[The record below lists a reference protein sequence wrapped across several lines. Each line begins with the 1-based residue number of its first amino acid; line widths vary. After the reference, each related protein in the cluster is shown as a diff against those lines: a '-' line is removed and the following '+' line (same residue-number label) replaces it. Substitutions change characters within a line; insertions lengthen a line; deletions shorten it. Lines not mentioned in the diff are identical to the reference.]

1 MGTLAATPFT
11 EAHTGRWY
19 NHERKNVE
27 HHTVCLDSIEPQEL
41 GLLYTEWEE
50 SKRVSN
56 GCTERSGKVTR
67 TEALCFWKH
76 TAEMFVNE
84 LRFPSS
90 AHVQRQGF
98 HEDLLTLYGTG
109 GVDCKTALLTL
120 VKDSVIIH

>member
-1 MGTLAATPFT
+1 MHWAV
-11 EAHTGRWY
+11 
-19 NHERKNVE
+19 RK
-27 HHTVCLDSIEPQEL
+27 
-41 GLLYTEWEE
+41 
-50 SKRVSN
+50 SN
-56 GCTERSGKVTR
+56 ENWGSVF
-67 TEALCFWKH
+67 LKH

-120 VKDSVIIH
+120 VKDTVIIH

>member
-1 MGTLAATPFT
+1 
-11 EAHTGRWY
+11 
-19 NHERKNVE
+19 
-27 HHTVCLDSIEPQEL
+27 
-41 GLLYTEWEE
+41 
-50 SKRVSN
+50 
-56 GCTERSGKVTR
+56 
-67 TEALCFWKH
+67 
-76 TAEMFVNE
+76 MFVNE